1 MKGSIRPFRSLAL
14 VGALAL
20 LLAACSSDDGGGGGT
35 GGGNDQNA
43 GDRTLV
49 ISNWDAYMPKK
60 LIPNFEAATG
70 IDVQLAIHT
79 TNEDIMGKI
88 TAQDGG
94 GFDVV
99 FVSGPF
105 VQALVAQGWAA
116 ELDHS
121 QIPNLANLYPEATQ
135 LAFDPGNRYSIPY
148 AWGTTGICYRTDL
161 VQQTP
166 SSWDVFRNPPA
177 DLAGKMTMLG
187 TDRWLLQPALI
198 SLGYSINTTNPAQI
212 EEATAWT
219 LEAKDNLLGFDD
231 TTFYSKLVSG
241 EASLVQAW
249 DGWCEYGR
257 ADEPK
262 IDFVVPDEG
271 SDVWTDTMVILA
283 SSEHKEEAHEF
294 LNYVLDPKVG
304 ASVSGFV
311 LYKVPNEPAMESVDP
326 ALLEQFP
333 TLALSPSDLF
343 QQEAEEDLG
352 QGVSAWSEAVA
363 QIKAG

>member
-161 VQQTP
+161 VQQMP